1 MAIFES
7 IEKFAKRVGLSH
19 KYIRSIAHTLP
30 HVMCGNACM
39 ICIDDA
45 IHALRQHAL
54 MCASSDHATPP
65 IFASGCQRER
75 AAAEPTALTTQ

>member
-54 MCASSDHATPP
+54 MCASSDHTQPP
-65 IFASGCQRER
+65 AFASGCQCEGT
-75 AAAEPTALTTQ
+75 AAKPTAPATQ